1 MTPLNQRRLQNFKR
15 NRRGF
20 WSLWI
25 FLVIFVVALGAEFVA
40 NDRPIIVFKGGKLF
54 VPVFLTYSEIEL
66 GGELPT
72 AADYRDP
79 YVRDLIAADGWA
91 LWPPVRYRF
100 DTIHWDVTSQVP
112 LAPRADGHWLGTGGL
127 SRDLFAMLLYGFR
140 LSVLFGI
147 AMTLVSAVIGVAIGG
162 VQGYFGGKTDLFGQR
177 LVEIW
182 AGLPVLFLLI
192 ILASVVEPNIFWLM
206 LILGMFSWMPLVRL
220 VRAEFLRA
228 RNFDFVRSARS
239 LGVGDFTIMR
249 RHVLPNAMVAA
260 MTYLPF
266 ILTGAIAS
274 LTALDFLGFGLP
286 IDSPSLGRLLSQAKS
301 NLQAPWIGISV
312 FITLAVMLTLLIF
325 IGEGV
330 RDAFDPRRTMT
341 SQTEEERMATDEPV
355 LEPVA
360 AARPAS
366 SARTVLEVS
375 DLWVRFG
382 SNDAVRGVSF
392 TIDEGETVALV
403 GESGSGKSVTALS
416 VLQLL
421 PYPMAS
427 HPRGS
432 IRLVGKEM
440 VGASPAQLRE
450 LRGTA
455 AAMVFQEPMTSLNP
469 LHTVEKQISEAL
481 KLHGGMDRAQARQR
495 TLELLRLVK
504 LPEAEERLKA
514 YPHQLSGGQRQRV
527 MTAMAIANDVKLLI
541 ADEPTTALDV
551 TIQKGILEL
560 LKELTDRLGMALL
573 IISHDLGVVR
583 SIADRVCVM
592 TAGRIVEQGSCQDI
606 FARPQHAYTRH
617 LLASEPKGAPRSVEE
632 TEPLLEVRDLR
643 VAYQRDKGWF
653 GKPEEFLAVDEACFE
668 IGVGETLGV
677 VGESGSGKTTL
688 GLALLRMQ
696 RSSGR
701 IMFNGWGFHDL
712 GKKELKKA
720 RRHMQMVFQDPF
732 GSLSPRMSLQQ
743 IIEEGLTVHEP
754 TLGEQDRRDRVA
766 AALEEVGLEAG
777 FADRYP
783 HEFSGGQRQ
792 RISLARALVLRPKLI
807 VLDEPTS
814 AIDMSIQAQIVD
826 LLRALQERHRLTYIF
841 ISHDMNV
848 VRAMATRLMVMRDGK
863 VLEYG
868 PAEQIFENPG
878 TDYTRELMAAAFM
891 REGETL
897 LGPRNARGAA

>member
-1 MTPLNQRRLQNFKR
+1 MTPLNQRRLHSFKS

-25 FLVIFVVALGAEFVA
+25 FLVIFSIALGAEFVA
-40 NDRPIIVFKGGKLF
+40 NDKPIMISKGGELF
-54 VPVFLTYSEIEL
+54 FPVFATYSEIEL

-72 AADYRDP
+72 EADYRNR
-79 YVRDLIAADGWA
+79 YVQDLIAADGWA
-91 LWPPVRYRF
+91 IWPPVRFSYN
-100 DTIHWDVTSQVP
+100 TIHWDVSSPVP
-112 LAPRADGHWLGTGGL
+112 VAPGADGHLLGTGGQ

-147 AMTLVSAVIGVAIGG
+147 AMTLVSTAIGVTIGG
-162 VQGYFGGKTDLFGQR
+162 VQGYFGGLTDLIGQR
-177 LVEIW
+177 LLEIW
-182 AGLPVLFLLI
+182 GGLPVLFLLI

-206 LILGMFSWMPLVRL
+206 LILGLFSWMPLVRL

-228 RNFDFVRSARS
+228 RNFDFVRSARA
-239 LGVGDFTIMR
+239 LGVGDFTVMR
-249 RHVLPNAMVAA
+249 RHVLPNAMVAT

-341 SQTEEERMATDEPV
+341 SESEEEKIATADPVMAP
-355 LEPVA
+355 LG
-360 AARPAS
+360 AS
-366 SARTVLEVS
+366 KTISSDRTVLEVS

-432 IRLVGKEM
+432 VRLAGKEM
-440 VGASPAQLRE
+440 VGASTSELRK

-455 AAMVFQEPMTSLNP
+455 AAMIFQEPMTSLNP
-469 LHTVEKQISEAL
+469 LHTVEKQISETL
-481 KLHGGMDRAQARQR
+481 KLHGGMDKMQARQR
-495 TLELLRLVK
+495 TIELLELVK
-504 LPEAEERLKA
+504 LPEPMERLNA

-527 MTAMAIANDVKLLI
+527 MTAMAIANDLKLLI

-560 LKELTDRLGMALL
+560 LKELSDRLGMALL
-573 IISHDLGVVR
+573 LISHDLGVVR
-583 SIADRVCVM
+583 SVADRVCVM
-592 TAGRIVEQGSCQDI
+592 TDGQIVEQGSCEDI
-606 FARPQHAYTRH
+606 FTRPQHAYTRH
-617 LLASEPKGAPRSVEE
+617 LLASEPKGKPLPAGDLV
-632 TEPLLEVRDLR
+632 PLLEVRDLK
-643 VAYQRDKGWF
+643 VAYQRGKGWF
-653 GKPEEFLAVDEACFE
+653 GKPEEFLAVNEVSFDL
-668 IGVGETLGV
+668 GVGETLGV

-688 GLALLRMQ
+688 GLAVMRMLS
-696 RSSGR
+696 SSGDIR
-701 IMFNGWGFHDL
+701 FNGRDVQHLD
-712 GKKELKKA
+712 KKTLKNT
-720 RRHMQMVFQDPF
+720 RRDMQMVFQDPF

-743 IIEEGLTVHEP
+743 IVEEGLTVHEP
-754 TLGEQDRRDRVA
+754 ELDGRKRGDRVA

-777 FADRYP
+777 FANRYP

-814 AIDMSIQAQIVD
+814 ALDMSVQAQIVD
-826 LLRALQERHRLTYIF
+826 LLRELQERRGLAYLF

-848 VRAMATRLMVMRDGK
+848 VRALSTRLMVMRDGK
-863 VLEYG
+863 ALEYG
-868 PAEQIFENPG
+868 PAKQIFEEPG
-878 TDYTRELMAAAFM
+878 TEYTRELMDAAFM
-891 REGETL
+891 RTA
-897 LGPRNARGAA
+897 GPITGA

>member
-1 MTPLNQRRLQNFKR
+1 MTPLNRRRLQNFKR

-40 NDRPIIVFKGGKLF
+40 NDKPIVLSKGGKLF
-54 VPVFLTYSEIEL
+54 FPVFVTYSEIEL

-72 AADYRDP
+72 EADYRDP
-79 YVRDLIAADGWA
+79 YVQDLIAADGWA
-91 LWPPVRYRF
+91 IWPPVRYSY
-100 DTIHWDVTSQVP
+100 DTIHWDVSAQVP
-112 LAPRADGHWLGTGGL
+112 LPPGADGHWLGTGGL

-147 AMTLVSAVIGVAIGG
+147 AMTLVSAVIGVTIGG
-162 VQGYFGGKTDLFGQR
+162 MQGYFGGYTDLAGQR

-206 LILGMFSWMPLVRL
+206 LILGLFSWMPLVGL

-312 FITLAVMLTLLIF
+312 FVTLAVMLTLLIF
-325 IGEGV
+325 IAEGI

-341 SQTEEERMATDEPV
+341 SDSENEEIPDATPVIAPRTATKTAATD
-355 LEPVA
+355 
-360 AARPAS
+360 
-366 SARTVLEVS
+366 RTVLEVS

-432 IRLVGKEM
+432 VRLAGKEM
-440 VGASPAQLRE
+440 VGATTAQLRE

-455 AAMVFQEPMTSLNP
+455 AAMIFQEPMTSLNP
-469 LHTVEKQISEAL
+469 LHTVEKQISETL
-481 KLHGGMDRAQARQR
+481 KLHGGMDRTRARQR
-495 TLELLRLVK
+495 TIELLELVQ
-504 LPEAEERLKA
+504 LPKPEERLNS
-514 YPHQLSGGQRQRV
+514 YPHQLSGGERQRV
-527 MTAMAIANDVKLLI
+527 MTAMAIANELKLLI

-560 LKELTDRLGMALL
+560 LKELSNRLGMALL
-573 IISHDLGVVR
+573 LISHDLGVVR
-583 SIADRVCVM
+583 SVADRVCVM
-592 TAGRIVEQGSCQDI
+592 TDGRIVEQGSCDDI
-606 FARPQHAYTRH
+606 FTRPQHEYTRH
-617 LLASEPKGAPRSVEE
+617 LLASEPKGKPLPP
-632 TEPLLEVRDLR
+632 TDPEPLLEVRDLT
-643 VAYQRDKGWF
+643 VAYQRGKGWF
-653 GKPEEFLAVDEACFE
+653 GKPEEFLAVNEASFE
-668 IGVGETLGV
+668 LGVGETLGV

-688 GLALLRMQ
+688 GLAVMRMQ
-696 RSSGR
+696 SSSGQIR
-701 IMFNGWGFHDL
+701 FNGLDIQNL
-712 GKKELKKA
+712 GKKALKDT

-743 IIEEGLTVHEP
+743 IVEEGLTVHEP
-754 TLGEQDRRDRVA
+754 ALSEKDRRGRVA
-766 AALEEVGLEAG
+766 AALEEVGLKAG
-777 FADRYP
+777 FANRYP

-792 RISLARALVLRPKLI
+792 RISLARALALRPKLI

-814 AIDMSIQAQIVD
+814 ALDMSVQAQIVD
-826 LLRALQERHRLTYIF
+826 LLRELQERRGLAYLF

-848 VRAMATRLMVMRDGK
+848 IRALSTRLMVMRAGK

-868 PAEQIFENPG
+868 PAEQIFEQPA
-878 TDYTRELMAAAFM
+878 TEYTKELMDAAFM
-891 REGETL
+891 RATQ
-897 LGPRNARGAA
+897 PIVGA

>member
-25 FLVIFVVALGAEFVA
+25 FLVIFVVALGAEFAA
-40 NDRPIIVFKGGKLF
+40 NDKPIIVWKSGKLYF
-54 VPVFLTYSEIEL
+54 PAFLAYSEIEF

-72 AADYRDP
+72 EADYRDP
-79 YVRDLIAADGWA
+79 YVQKLIAEDGWA
-91 LWPPVRYRF
+91 LWPPVRFRY
-100 DTIHWDVTSQVP
+100 DTIHWEVTSQVP
-112 LAPRADGHWLGTGGL
+112 LPPGADGHILGSGGL
-127 SRDLFAMLLYGFR
+127 ARDLFAMLLYGFR

-147 AMTLVSAVIGVAIGG
+147 AMTLISAVIGVSIGG
-162 VQGYFGGKTDLFGQR
+162 MQGYFGGYTDLIGQR
-177 LVEIW
+177 MVEIW

-228 RNFDFVRSARS
+228 RNFDFVKSARS

-312 FITLAVMLTLLIF
+312 FVTLAVMLTLLIF

-341 SQTEEERMATDEPV
+341 SETEEDRLATSTPV
-355 LEPVA
+355 IAEHTTPETKA
-360 AARPAS
+360 TRK
-366 SARTVLEVS
+366 TVLEVN

-382 SNDAVRGVSF
+382 SNDAVRGVGF
-392 TIDEGETVALV
+392 TIDAGETVALV

-432 IRLVGKEM
+432 VKLLGTEM
-440 VGASPAQLRE
+440 IGASHDQLKA
-450 LRGTA
+450 LRGAA
-455 AAMVFQEPMTSLNP
+455 AAMIFQEPMTSLNP
-469 LHTVEKQISEAL
+469 LHTVEKQIGEIL
-481 KLHGGMDRAQARQR
+481 KIHSGMDKQQARQR
-495 TLELLRLVK
+495 TLELLKLVK
-504 LPEAEERLKA
+504 LPEPEERLKA
-514 YPHQLSGGQRQRV
+514 FPHQLSGGQRQRV
-527 MTAMAIANDVKLLI
+527 MIAMAIANEQELLI

-560 LKELTDRLGMALL
+560 LKELQERLGMAMLV
-573 IISHDLGVVR
+573 ISHDLGVIR
-583 SIADRVCVM
+583 SIAHRVCVM
-592 TAGRIVEQGSCQDI
+592 TDGRIVEQGLCEDI
-606 FARPQHAYTRH
+606 FVRPQHEYTKH
-617 LLASEPKGAPRSVEE
+617 LLASEPKGTPVPAKSPA
-632 TEPLLEVRDLR
+632 PLLEVRDLR
-643 VAYQRDKGWF
+643 VAYEKGKGWF
-653 GKPEEFLAVDEACFE
+653 GKPDEFLAVDGASFE
-668 IGVGETLGV
+668 LGAGETLGI
-677 VGESGSGKTTL
+677 VGESGSGKTTI

-696 RSSGR
+696 TSSGEIKFSGSDIQR
-701 IMFNGWGFHDL
+701 LDRKDL
-712 GKKELKKA
+712 KES
-720 RRHMQMVFQDPF
+720 RRNIQMVFQDPF

-754 TLGEQDRRDRVA
+754 NLRGQDRYNRVA
-766 AALEEVGLEAG
+766 GALEEVGLEAA
-777 FADRYP
+777 FVNRYP

-814 AIDMSIQAQIVD
+814 ALDMSVQAQIVD
-826 LLRALQERHRLTYIF
+826 LLRELQQRRGLAYLF

-848 VRAMATRLMVMRDGK
+848 VRAIATRLMVMRDGK

-868 PAEQIFENPG
+868 PADRIFGQPE
-878 TDYTRELMAAAFM
+878 TEYTKELMAAAFM
-891 REGETL
+891 RATDSRL
-897 LGPRNARGAA
+897 NA

>member
-1 MTPLNQRRLQNFKR
+1 MTPLNQRRLYNFKR

-40 NDRPIIVFKGGKLF
+40 NDNPILVWKSGKLYF
-54 VPVFLTYSEIEL
+54 PAFLTYSEIEF

-72 AADYRDP
+72 EADYRDP
-79 YVRDLIAADGWA
+79 YVQDLIAQGGWA
-91 LWPPVRYRF
+91 LWPPVRFRY
-100 DTIHWDVTSQVP
+100 DTIHWEVTSQVP
-112 LAPRADGHWLGTGGL
+112 LPPGADGHILGTGGL
-127 SRDLFAMLLYGFR
+127 ARDLFAMLLYGFR

-147 AMTLVSAVIGVAIGG
+147 AMTLISAVIGVSIGG
-162 VQGYFGGKTDLFGQR
+162 VQGYFGGYTDLIGQR

-228 RNFDFVRSARS
+228 RNFDFVKSARA

-286 IDSPSLGRLLSQAKS
+286 VDSPSLGRLLSQAKS

-341 SQTEEERMATDEPV
+341 SETEEERLATSTPV
-355 LEPVA
+355 IAE
-360 AARPAS
+360 RSTPATKTTGK
-366 SARTVLEVS
+366 TVLEVN

-382 SNDAVRGVSF
+382 SNDAVEGVSF
-392 TIDEGETVALV
+392 TIDAGETVALV

-432 IRLVGKEM
+432 VKLLGTEM
-440 VGASPAQLRE
+440 IGASHEELKA
-450 LRGTA
+450 LRGAA
-455 AAMVFQEPMTSLNP
+455 AAMIFQEPMTSLNP
-469 LHTVEKQISEAL
+469 LHTVEKQIGEILRIHS
-481 KLHGGMDRAQARQR
+481 GMDKKQARQR
-495 TLELLRLVK
+495 TLELLKLVK
-504 LPEAEERLKA
+504 LPEPEERLGA

-527 MTAMAIANDVKLLI
+527 MIAMAIANEQELLI

-560 LKELTDRLGMALL
+560 LKELQERLGMAMLV
-573 IISHDLGVVR
+573 ISHDLGVIR
-583 SIADRVCVM
+583 SIAHRVCVM
-592 TAGRIVEQGSCQDI
+592 TNGRIVEQGLCEDI
-606 FARPQHAYTRH
+606 FVRPKHEYTKH
-617 LLASEPKGAPRSVEE
+617 LLASEPKGAPVPV
-632 TEPLLEVRDLR
+632 TAPDALLEVRGLR
-643 VAYQRDKGWF
+643 VAYEKGKGWF
-653 GKPEEFLAVDEACFE
+653 GKPDEFLAVDGASFE
-668 IGVGETLGV
+668 LGSGETLGI

-688 GLALLRMQ
+688 GLALLKMQ
-696 RSSGR
+696 ASTGE
-701 IMFNGWGFHDL
+701 IKFNGNDIQRLNKEDL
-712 GKKELKKA
+712 KDS
-720 RRHMQMVFQDPF
+720 RRNIQMVFQDPF

-754 TLGEQDRRDRVA
+754 RLRERDRHSRVA

-777 FADRYP
+777 FANRYP

-814 AIDMSIQAQIVD
+814 ALDMSVQAQIVD
-826 LLRALQERHRLTYIF
+826 LLRELQQRRGLAYLF

-848 VRAMATRLMVMRDGK
+848 VRAIATRLMVMRDGK

-868 PAEQIFENPG
+868 PADRIFEQPE
-878 TDYTRELMAAAFM
+878 TEYTKELMAAAFM
-891 REGETL
+891 RATDSRL
-897 LGPRNARGAA
+897 DA